1 MKIYIELVKRI
12 PWANRKFLP
21 WDSVEEFNDWRVKGL
36 GITFEDLK
44 KQGYIMEP
52 MKYRKYEQ
60 EGFETPTGKVEL
72 FSTIFEK
79 YGYAPLPIY
88 LEPPES
94 PISTPELLEDYPFI
108 LITGSRQINYFGSEG
123 RQIPSLRKLVPDPE
137 VELHPSTAVKLNI
150 INGDWVWI
158 ETPQIKGERVKFKV
172 KLTDGIHHRVINASH
187 GWWFP
192 EKKAPE
198 HGCFESNINV
208 VTTYAP
214 PRDKIIGSVPD
225 RGTLCKIYK
234 VEQ

>member
-1 MKIYIELVKRI
+1 M
-12 PWANRKFLP
+12 
-21 WDSVEEFNDWRVKGL
+21 
-36 GITFEDLK
+36 
-44 KQGYIMEP
+44 
-52 MKYRKYEQ
+52 
-60 EGFETPTGKVEL
+60 
-72 FSTIFEK
+72 
-79 YGYAPLPIY
+79 
-88 LEPPES
+88 
-94 PISTPELLEDYPFI
+94 
-108 LITGSRQINYFGSEG
+108 
-123 RQIPSLRKLVPDPE
+123 PDPE

-172 KLTDGIHHRVINASH
+172 KLTDGIHHMVINASH